1 MGTYHS
7 RIDHEVF
14 HVSIV
19 HKMLMHPLP
28 DALVRPTGKS
38 FVDAIPL
45 AVLAGQQSPL
55 CAAASHPKDS
65 FDETLTVDLLSNI
78 DIWARTEELMNL

>member
-14 HVSIV
+14 HIRIM
-19 HKMLMHPLP
+19 HKMLMHPFP
-28 DALVRPTGKS
+28 DALVGPTGKS

-55 CAAASHPKDS
+55 SAAASHPKDR
-65 FDETLTVDLLSNI
+65 FDETLTLDLLSYI
-78 DIWARTEELMNL
+78 DIWALTDELMNL

>member
-14 HVSIV
+14 HIRIM
-19 HKMLMHPLP
+19 HKMLMHPFP
-28 DALVRPTGKS
+28 DALVGPTGKS

-55 CAAASHPKDS
+55 GAAASHPKDG
-65 FDETLTVDLLSNI
+65 FDEQAAFSLLSSV
-78 DIWARTEELMNL
+78 DIWALIKELVYL